1 MVGLRVRVRRIIDIT
16 LIISKFKSPR
26 QLILSK
32 AQIEGVVQRRKL
44 IVKLVVLEIL
54 RTKDPQVILSKQ
66 INLRQTLKSLIL
78 TNGVK

>member
-66 INLRQTLKSLIL
+66 INLSQTLKSLIL